1 MGSLLLAGGNRRSVL
16 PHTKIMIHQPLISGG
31 LGGRETDINILAR
44 EGLSKLISHS
54 LINGRNV
61 PVDQNNKVYVLLDMN
76 LPVND
81 DKALLVMR
89 YQKDQYG
96 DVSLRNIWDLFNAD
110 MTNSKYLNQVGI
122 SPNDFLNREAIDPS
136 ILLHKL
142 IDENDEIGAIA
153 LIEKE
158 KENINVSYE
167 FNMRIPIFTVLNNR
181 MFKLFEKM
189 VSHPTFNA
197 KIEDGFGESLLESIL
212 YIYGADEVS
221 ASQEEEEDL
230 VKMIKAIMAN
240 NNFDL
245 NVKDLNGDTALTIAC
260 EYSKMN
266 WVAKELIS
274 KQRTDV
280 NIPNDFGFSP
290 LTIAMSHNNMDV
302 VEALCKRPDLKV
314 TEEDEK
320 TASTCGIV
328 LKNYLKPD
336 ESIFKS
342 SEAQMADL
350 LSELE
355 SAATV
360 MAQ

>member
-1 MGSLLLAGGNRRSVL
+1 
-16 PHTKIMIHQPLISGG
+16 
-31 LGGRETDINILAR
+31 
-44 EGLSKLISHS
+44 
-54 LINGRNV
+54 
-61 PVDQNNKVYVLLDMN
+61 
-76 LPVND
+76 
-81 DKALLVMR
+81 
-89 YQKDQYG
+89 
-96 DVSLRNIWDLFNAD
+96 
-110 MTNSKYLNQVGI
+110 
-122 SPNDFLNREAIDPS
+122 LNREAIDPS

-189 VSHPTFNA
+189 VSHPTFNPN
-197 KIEDGFGESLLESIL
+197 IEEGFGESLLESIL

-230 VKMIKAIMAN
+230 VKMIKAIIAN
-240 NNFDL
+240 DNFDL

-290 LTIAMSHNNMDV
+290 LTIAMTHNNMDV

-320 TASTCGIV
+320 TANTCGIV